1 MSMKSKLQI
10 TIEDCHCI
18 HSLHLKEKF
27 THCGSVKD
35 LCAVYP
41 PVCIQEFAAS
51 AALLPIG
58 NLGVIFTQAL
68 SVFICACSAGSS
80 ADRSPQ

>member
-10 TIEDCHCI
+10 TTEDCHCI

-27 THCGSVKD
+27 KHCGSVKD
-35 LCAVYP
+35 LCAMYP
-41 PVCIQEFAAS
+41 PISIQELAVS
-51 AALLPIG
+51 AALLRIG
-58 NLGVIFTQAL
+58 NLGVIFTQAR